1 MDDPIFEEYI
11 NELHTINPTINDFF
25 MRDDWNVKNHI
36 QPNIYSEEYYKKIND
51 MNKKFLKRLK
61 KKDNLSFYEEIFKN
75 DLESS
80 IHLEEDYLIY
90 YYIHSIHCN
99 LILLKI
105 DKYPLY
111 YYLIYYHYFYR
122 ILI

>member
-25 MRDDWNVKNHI
+25 MRDGWNVKNHI

-61 KKDNLSFYEEIFKN
+61 KKDELSFYE
-75 DLESS
+75 
-80 IHLEEDYLIY
+80 
-90 YYIHSIHCN
+90 
-99 LILLKI
+99 
-105 DKYPLY
+105 
-111 YYLIYYHYFYR
+111 
-122 ILI
+122 

>member
-25 MRDDWNVKNHI
+25 MRDEWNVKNHI

-61 KKDNLSFYEEIFKN
+61 E
-75 DLESS
+75 
-80 IHLEEDYLIY
+80 
-90 YYIHSIHCN
+90 
-99 LILLKI
+99 
-105 DKYPLY
+105 
-111 YYLIYYHYFYR
+111 R
-122 ILI
+122 